1 MRDRDN
7 YEETWRAIQELELE
21 WEQWFKS
28 DVCSCEGKCSQC
40 MYFGVCRIRMEL
52 DSIVDFEGEYRVS
65 IQEEWDRFLEDLLKA
80 VEELAMSMTLQDKR
94 ELLQKIE
101 KRREKYDQWV
111 EWYFSNECG
120 ECEVC
125 PYQDVCELPNYDKQD
140 READK

>member
-28 DVCSCEGKCSQC
+28 DECNCMGKCTQC
-40 MYFGVCRIRMEL
+40 MYFGVCRIRMKLDSMVEL
-52 DSIVDFEGEYRVS
+52 DGEYPISELGMWEV
-65 IQEEWDRFLEDLLKA
+65 FLKDLAEGIEK
-80 VEELAMSMTLQDKR
+80 LATGMTLQEKR
-94 ELLQKIE
+94 EMLQEIKNQA
-101 KRREKYDQWV
+101 KKYDEWV

-140 READK
+140 REG